1 MMSAAARPIGLA
13 RTIMTETQT
22 LPLPQIERLRHE
34 LRRRE
39 LTVTQVERLTPHM
52 LRVTLASPD
61 LADFVS
67 AAPDDHIKLF
77 LETGGGEPEKRDY
90 TPRRFD
96 AAKGELTLD
105 FAVHEAG
112 PATEWALQAVPGSRL
127 SIGGP
132 RGSQR
137 ISGPIAEWLLI
148 GDETALPAIG
158 RRIEEM
164 AAGSKVTALI
174 AVPSAADEQVFE
186 TAAALS
192 CHWLHRPVAAAA
204 EAAPFLKVLE
214 TMTLSPAT
222 FVWIAAEASV
232 ARAIRAYLVDRRGHP
247 LPWLKA
253 AGYWLQGQA
262 DAHEKIE

>member
-1 MMSAAARPIGLA
+1 
-13 RTIMTETQT
+13 MTEILTPPT
-22 LPLPQIERLRHE
+22 IERLRHE

-39 LTVTQVERLTPHM
+39 LTVTEVHRLTPHM
-52 LRVTLASPD
+52 LRVTLSGPD

-67 AAPDDHIKLF
+67 AAPDDHVKLF
-77 LETGGGEPEKRDY
+77 LATDGGEPEKRDY

-96 AAKGELTLD
+96 RAKQALTLD
-105 FAVHEAG
+105 FALHEAG
-112 PATEWALQAVPGSRL
+112 PATEWALQAVPGGRL
-127 SIGGP
+127 TVAGP

-164 AAGSKVTALI
+164 AAGTKVTALI
-174 AVPSAADEQVFE
+174 AVPGAADEQVFE
-186 TAAALS
+186 TKAALS

-204 EAAPFLKVLE
+204 EAAPFLAALAR
-214 TMTLSPAT
+214 LAIAPGT

-232 ARAIRAYLVDRRGHP
+232 ARAVRSYLLEERGHP

-253 AGYWLQGQA
+253 AGYWRQGQA

>member
-1 MMSAAARPIGLA
+1 
-13 RTIMTETQT
+13 MTETET
-22 LPLPQIERLRHE
+22 LPTIERLRHE
-34 LRRRE
+34 LRRRR
-39 LTVTQVERLTPHM
+39 LTVTQTARLTPHM
-52 LRVTLASPD
+52 LRVILTGPE

-67 AAPDDHIKLF
+67 AAPDDHVKLF
-77 LETGGGEPEKRDY
+77 LETGDGEPEKRDY

-96 AAKGELTLD
+96 AARGELTLD
-105 FAVHEAG
+105 FALHEAG
-112 PATEWALQAVPGSRL
+112 PATAWALQAVPGSEL
-127 SIGGP
+127 TVAGP

-164 AAGSKVTALI
+164 AAGTKVTALI
-174 AVPSAADEQVFE
+174 AVPEPADEQQFD
-186 TAAALS
+186 TGAAL
-192 CHWLHRPVAAAA
+192 CCQWLHRPVAAAA
-204 EAAPFLKVLE
+204 EAAPFLAALAE
-214 TMTLSPAT
+214 RPIAPGT

-232 ARAIRAYLVDRRGHP
+232 ARAVRSYLLDERGHP

-253 AGYWLQGQA
+253 AGYWRQGQA